1 MELDILFLNVL
12 KYKDKETGKDK
23 YRIEYILN
31 DVKARQN
38 NVTFKGLNTL
48 AFYTDN
54 SLPFEKFTEKDALQ
68 PMVLKVEQKPS
79 SKNPLKLISQVTAI
93 KTKNENISLL

>member
-12 KYKDKETGKDK
+12 KYKEKETGKDK

-38 NVTFKGLNTL
+38 NVTFKGLKPL
-48 AFYTDN
+48 AFYTYN
-54 SLPFEKFTEKDALQ
+54 SLLFEKFTEKDALQ

-79 SKNPLKLISQVTAI
+79 VSNPLKLISQVTAI
-93 KTKNENISLL
+93 KTKNEDISLL